1 MKKLF
6 VFILM
11 VTFLANT
18 IVVSAWAKPCMKSSS
33 MAMAQDMRANMD
45 ADMPCHDEEQQSQTQ
60 HCDGLCLCLPVALA
74 QTVILNDVDVLEPL
88 DISEVQFTISQD
100 ALVSRQTAPPRR
112 PPKFNA

>member
-60 HCDGLCLCLPVALA
+60 HCDGLCLCLHVVMA